1 MGAAPRPTTARRP
14 LPYAEKART
23 AAVPAVAA
31 DDLQQLDRRACG
43 SCRIQEMEKSRTA
56 RFGAV
61 WLPLRTEAVLSAGRR
76 AHGPTARSSLS
87 WAVTRFRPRRA
98 LAPQAEQQSSVRLL
112 PSACVPGS
120 TAATALAEAT
130 QRVVLAPGHGSR
142 DSEAVG
148 LRGWPLLRR
157 KRPPDRR
164 RLRLLEGVRGRA
176 LHRDRPCS

>member
-14 LPYAEKART
+14 LPYAEQQPGRRRSRLSPRTTSSSSTGARAGP
-23 AAVPAVAA
+23 AAFRRWRSLERPGSGRSGSRFERKRCS
-31 DDLQQLDRRACG
+31 RRAG
-43 SCRIQEMEKSRTA
+43 
-56 RFGAV
+56 
-61 WLPLRTEAVLSAGRR
+61 
-76 AHGPTARSSLS
+76 GPTARSSLS

-130 QRVVLAPGHGSR
+130 QRVVLAPGHASR